1 MILKRIIFIIILIL
15 IFQNKTF
22 GIENK
27 ILFKIN
33 NKIITSV
40 DIFNHINYLS
50 IINPNI
56 KKLDKNKIF
65 EVSKNSLITYRIK
78 EIEIIKKFQKLK
90 LEDEFTEKL
99 LINRFAKL
107 GLNSINDIEKVLSNQ
122 NIPIN
127 NIKKKLAIEYYWNNL
142 IVKLYSD
149 KVKIDKEKIKNDIEK
164 SNQKKTNSFLLSE
177 IVFEAESNSELEN
190 KLRKIKLSIK
200 NDGFENTALIY
211 SISNSANDGGKI
223 GWVNE
228 SSINK
233 NIKQKLLQL
242 KNDEYTDPIK
252 IPSGFMILKLNELKE
267 IKKEVNINDE
277 LNKLIFKSQNDQLN
291 QYSNM
296 YLKKIKKN
304 IQIEKI

>member
-1 MILKRIIFIIILIL
+1 MILKRIIFIIILIF

-65 EVSKNSLITYRIK
+65 EISKNSLITYRIK
-78 EIEIIKKFQKLK
+78 EIEIIKRFKK
-90 LEDEFTEKL
+90 LELEDQFTEKL

-122 NIPIN
+122 NISIN
-127 NIKKKLAIEYYWNNL
+127 NIKKKLVIEYYWNNL

-149 KVKIDKEKIKNDIEK
+149 KVKIDKEKIKNNIEK
-164 SNQKKTNSFLLSE
+164 SNEKKTNSFLLSE

-233 NIKQKLLQL
+233 NIKQKLLEL

-277 LNKLIFKSQNDQLN
+277 LNKLIFKSKNDQLN
-291 QYSNM
+291 QYSNI

>member
-1 MILKRIIFIIILIL
+1 M
-15 IFQNKTF
+15 
-22 GIENK
+22 
-27 ILFKIN
+27 
-33 NKIITSV
+33 
-40 DIFNHINYLS
+40 
-50 IINPNI
+50 
-56 KKLDKNKIF
+56 
-65 EVSKNSLITYRIK
+65 
-78 EIEIIKKFQKLK
+78 
-90 LEDEFTEKL
+90 
-99 LINRFAKL
+99 
-107 GLNSINDIEKVLSNQ
+107 
-122 NIPIN
+122 
-127 NIKKKLAIEYYWNNL
+127 
-142 IVKLYSD
+142 
-149 KVKIDKEKIKNDIEK
+149 
-164 SNQKKTNSFLLSE
+164 LSE

-233 NIKQKLLQL
+233 NIKQKLLEL

-277 LNKLIFKSQNDQLN
+277 LNKLIFKSKNDQLN
-291 QYSNM
+291 QYSNI

>member
-127 NIKKKLAIEYYWNNL
+127 NIKKKLVIEYYWNNL

-149 KVKIDKEKIKNDIEK
+149 KVKIDKEKIKNNIEK

-190 KLRKIKLSIK
+190 KLQQIKLSIK